1 MYHWT
6 DGPWIYSRNWLLLLD
21 PHERWSASEE
31 INKPRG
37 PTWDVVGNRDSVEIE
52 NHMKALG
59 AFGFDHRL
67 PFDQTIIRIP
77 LRTEAQKETSKIA
90 KHAIS
95 IGDIEVAL
103 KNFGQE
109 IRAGGLL
116 FLKHVRK
123 VIIRVGDTVLSTA
136 QIVEDDSRDT
146 RCPPD
151 LTISRGPSKQITD
164 IVQIQERAIN
174 GF

>member
-6 DGPWIYSRNWLLLLD
+6 DGPWIYSRNWLLILD

-37 PTWDVVGNRDSVEIE
+37 PTWDVVGNRDSVEIQ
-52 NHMKALG
+52 NHMKTLG
-59 AFGFDHRL
+59 AFDFDHRL
-67 PFDQTIIRIP
+67 DFNETIIRIP

-95 IGDIEVAL
+95 IDDIKVAL
-103 KNFGQE
+103 KKFGQE

-123 VIIRVGDTVLSTA
+123 VIIRVDDTVLATA
-136 QIVEDDSRDT
+136 QIIEDDSPNT
-146 RCPPD
+146 RYVPS
-151 LTISRGPSKQITD
+151 LTFR
-164 IVQIQERAIN
+164 
-174 GF
+174 

>member
-6 DGPWIYSRNWLLLLD
+6 DGPWIYSRNWLLILD

-37 PTWDVVGNRDSVEIE
+37 PTWDVVGNGDSVEIQ

-59 AFGFDHRL
+59 AFDFDHRL
-67 PFDQTIIRIP
+67 DFNETIIRIP

-95 IGDIEVAL
+95 IGDIRVAL
-103 KNFGQE
+103 EKFVQE

-123 VIIRVGDTVLSTA
+123 VIVRVDDSVISTA
-136 QIVEDDSRDT
+136 QIIEDDSRDT
-146 RCPPD
+146 RCAPD
-151 LTISRGPSKQITD
+151 LTNS
-164 IVQIQERAIN
+164 
-174 GF
+174 